1 MVQVGLR
8 NGEPEVAT
16 YAQHDSGEARPFG
29 KGVDLVAGE
38 RLRPIAYVAPLSHA
52 CYFGARKHPYLIG
65 VDDPRGDGP
74 SRELPVVPFGD
85 WVGWEGR
92 WGSGERGIARRIG
105 FGPKSPAHQ
114 GLKWRDP
121 GAWHARL
128 RYRRLRVL
136 LGGAIHRLG
145 ALTSPPAPLVGE
157 AARRGRQVEV
167 SWELRG
173 GGPRRGRHL

>member
-1 MVQVGLR
+1 MVQVDLR

-121 GAWHARL
+121 GAGMLASAIDGYASSWEGRSTDWAR
-128 RYRRLRVL
+128 
-136 LGGAIHRLG
+136 
-145 ALTSPPAPLVGE
+145 SPAPRRPWS
-157 AARRGRQVEV
+157 ARR
-167 SWELRG
+167 RG
-173 GGPRRGRHL
+173 AGVRWR